1 VKLVTLT
8 ITLLIGTPL
17 FAQQRNSA
25 EPLSFEVA
33 SVKQAV
39 IPDDVLPRL
48 LSGGG
53 MCGLPLVQRT
63 GSRVLI
69 PFSPSCGLIRVA
81 YDVADYQVVGMPAD
95 LTKGDA
101 SNFFEVDARAAGKT
115 TPSMDDARAMLRA
128 LLADRFLLKAHREP
142 RDARI
147 YALTVAKGG
156 PKMTPCSNPNAASIF
171 SPGLLLSCTPPM
183 PIARIAQL
191 LSREAGRPV
200 VDKTGLT
207 GTLTFELRWLPE
219 GAPSQLDSPPALF
232 TAIQEQLGLK
242 LEPQRGPIDTIVVD
256 SVERPGPN

>member
-1 VKLVTLT
+1 M
-8 ITLLIGTPL
+8 
-17 FAQQRNSA
+17 
-25 EPLSFEVA
+25 A
-33 SVKQAV
+33 SRRDARKTVNAIKS
-39 IPDDVLPRL
+39 
-48 LSGGG
+48 SG
-53 MCGLPLVQRT
+53 CRQT
-63 GSRVLI
+63 SR
-69 PFSPSCGLIRVA
+69 RA
-81 YDVADYQVVGMPAD
+81 N
-95 LTKGDA
+95 A
-101 SNFFEVDARAAGKT
+101 SNFFEVDARAAGET

-128 LLADRFLLKAHREP
+128 LLADRFLLRAHHDP

-183 PIARIAQL
+183 PIARIVQL

-232 TAIQEQLGLK
+232 TAIQEQCGLK
-242 LEPQRGPIDTIVVD
+242 LAPPPPGTGSPEPSACSPLLLAVCSGSCRELRSTLLLVFLEPARGLELRTC
-256 SVERPGPN
+256 